1 MRTRKRQATKNGII
15 MTDIKTRY
23 GAASEDWDHFDLVL
37 GLGED
42 LLPVV
47 SNPQA
52 QVSPESKIKD
62 IGKTPSLYKKDR
74 TVVGIAGW
82 TAHQAS
88 DADLARWSKEPDYGI
103 CLQTRTVRALD
114 IDVADELVV
123 AEITS
128 FIQARLGHLVLPMR
142 KRSNSGKCLLAF
154 TLPGELPKRK
164 MVVEGGIIE
173 FLATGQQFVAVG
185 THPSG
190 ARYEWVGGLPLEFP
204 AIGEDCF
211 EDLWAALAERF
222 AVGEVATGS
231 VSMRKRGEHIQVP
244 DLVADHLRDKG
255 LVVGKDRD
263 GALIVACPWEHEH
276 TTGSRGDG
284 STVWFPAGMRGYDR
298 GHFKCLHGH
307 CEGRGDSD
315 FFEAVGYVED
325 VSADFEIIEVKG
337 QAEPARLPP
346 FKRDKQG
353 AIEATV
359 DNVTMAVKRPDV
371 CGFEIRFDQ
380 FRDEIM
386 YCYPGTGAWQA
397 FVDSDYTRLRIHL
410 ERGGFKPIGRELIR
424 DVVLLVATDNQ
435 FDSAI
440 TWLESL
446 AWDGVPRVETFL
458 QHYFNAEDSEYA
470 RAVSIYLWTALA
482 GRVMSPG
489 CKADMVPILVGE
501 QGSGKSTGV
510 AAIAPGLEFFSEVSF
525 HEKDEDLA
533 RKMRGRLVAEIGEL
547 RGLHTK
553 ELETIKAFITR
564 THENWIPKY
573 REFAV
578 QFPRR
583 LVFIGT
589 TNKDEFLADET
600 GNRRWLPVRV
610 GAADVKG
617 IVDDRLQ
624 LWAEARELYNQVGIE
639 FKQAEMLS
647 AEVHAEHMIQDS
659 WEEVVAVWL
668 DEADLLTGEKPRT
681 RNFLRV
687 GDVLKGAL
695 KFDEK
700 NINRRDELRVGAIL
714 RTLGYARKKVRDS
727 ERTIWA
733 YVPLCSL

>member
-1 MRTRKRQATKNGII
+1 
-15 MTDIKTRY
+15 MTDITTRY
-23 GAASEDWDHFDLVL
+23 GAEPGDWDHFELVL

-47 SNPQA
+47 SNYTA
-52 QVSPESKIKD
+52 QVSLDSKIKD
-62 IGKTPSLYKKDR
+62 IGKTPSLYKRDG
-74 TVVGIAGW
+74 TIVGISGW
-82 TAHQAS
+82 TSHCAS
-88 DADLARWSKEPDYGI
+88 DADIARWSNQPDYGI

-114 IDVADELVV
+114 IDVADATLSGAIAQYV
-123 AEITS
+123 
-128 FIQARLGHLVLPMR
+128 QDYLGMALPR
-142 KRSNSGKCLLAF
+142 RHRENSGKCLLAF
-154 TLPGELPKRK
+154 ALPGELPKRK
-164 MVVEGGIIE
+164 MVVDGGIVE
-173 FLATGQQFVAVG
+173 FLATGQQFIAVG

-190 ARYEWVGGLPLEFP
+190 VRYEWEGGLPLMFPELTEPEFD
-204 AIGEDCF
+204 A
-211 EDLWAALAERF
+211 LWSALAERF
-222 AVGEVATGS
+222 AIGEVATGAL
-231 VSMRKRGEHIQVP
+231 SMRKRGEHIQVDDP
-244 DLVADHLRDKG
+244 VAVHLEAHE
-255 LVVGKDRD
+255 LVVGKDRE
-263 GALIVACPWEHEH
+263 GALIIVCPWEHEH

-284 STVWFPAGMRGYDR
+284 STVWFPAGMNGYDR

-307 CEGRGDSD
+307 CEGRNDSD
-315 FFEAVGYVED
+315 FFTAVGYVED
-325 VSADFEIIEVKG
+325 VSQDFEIIEVHG
-337 QAEPARLPP
+337 QAEPQRLPP

-353 AIEATV
+353 AIESTIE
-359 DNVTMAVKRPDV
+359 NVAMAVARPDV
-371 CGFEIRFDQ
+371 CGIEIRFDQ

-386 YCYPGTGAWQA
+386 FSQPGSGAWQP
-397 FVDSDYTRLRIHL
+397 FTDSDYARLRISL
-410 ERGGFKPIGRELIR
+410 ERRGFKPIGRELIR
-424 DVVLLVATDNQ
+424 DVVLLVAMDHQ

-440 TWLESL
+440 TWITGLT
-446 AWDGVPRVETFL
+446 WDGVPRVRTFL
-458 QHYFNAEDSEYA
+458 RDYFGAEDTDYT
-470 RAVSIYLWTALA
+470 RAVSTYLWTALA
-482 GRVMSPG
+482 GRVLAPG

-659 WEEVVAVWL
+659 WEEVIAVWL
-668 DEADLLTGEKPRT
+668 DEAELLTGEKPRT